1 MKGFTWRRAVQG
13 NSEQSQPKAFPGG
26 LDPDNATSPAKGDNP
41 ATASVSV
48 LGLNPDVHV
57 FWLEASEGA
66 LHNFRRQRPDGATEP
81 KEEPTRTK

>member
-1 MKGFTWRRAVQG
+1 MRSKHEAA
-13 NSEQSQPKAFPGG
+13 SPAADG
-26 LDPDNATSPAKGDNP
+26 LPTTSPAKGDNP

-66 LHNFRRQRPDGATEP
+66 LHNFRR
-81 KEEPTRTK
+81 TKA